1 MAGTQEQEEW
11 NTLSQNKESIHALKS
26 NISFEN

>member
-11 NTLSQNKESIHALKS
+11 NTLSQKKESIYALKS